1 MELSLRGFDLILV
14 RFVTLCIRSTSFH
27 LQTCLEAQ
35 DQRRVWDLLRSQQV
49 DARLCII
56 MHAPRCRVLFK
67 WSPRQDPCARVANC
81 ACSVCPAQFLSPVEL
96 GSSKPRGMEP
106 TCKQIS
112 ASSMTAFQAFKLCS
126 RIRVGT
132 HALDLCGCNI
142 LGQGSMRW
150 DSDSG
155 N

>member
-1 MELSLRGFDLILV
+1 MTV
-14 RFVTLCIRSTSFH
+14 CIRSTSFQNCSRSGRPEAF

-35 DQRRVWDLLRSQQV
+35 DQHRVWDLLRSQQV
-49 DARLCII
+49 DARLCISLT
-56 MHAPRCRVLFK
+56 HAPQCRIQFK

-81 ACSVCPAQFLSPVEL
+81 ACSVYPAQFLPLVDL
-96 GSSKPRGMEP
+96 GSSKPCGMEP